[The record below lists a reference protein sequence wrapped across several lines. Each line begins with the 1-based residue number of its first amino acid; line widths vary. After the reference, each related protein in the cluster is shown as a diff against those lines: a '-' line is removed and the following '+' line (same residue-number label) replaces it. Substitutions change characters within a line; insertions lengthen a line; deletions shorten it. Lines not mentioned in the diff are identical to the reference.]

1 MRGAARDAG
10 LYRARERAILW
21 PRAIAFRHPM
31 PVEPIAGP
39 PPGLK
44 RIAADFGGIYAGNAI
59 AAFLFAAS
67 GPVAI
72 VLAVGA
78 RGGLAEADIA
88 SWIFAVF
95 FVNGLITI
103 AFSLL
108 YRQPLV
114 FFWTIPGTVLVGPA
128 L

>member
-1 MRGAARDAG
+1 
-10 LYRARERAILW
+10 
-21 PRAIAFRHPM
+21 M
-31 PVEPIAGP
+31 PLENTAGP
-39 PPGLK
+39 LPGPK
-44 RIAADFGGIYAGNAI
+44 QFAADFGGIYAANAI

-72 VLAVGA
+72 ILAVGA
-78 RGGLAEADIA
+78 RGGLSESDIA

-95 FVNGLITI
+95 FVNGLISI

-128 L
+128 LTHLSFAEAG